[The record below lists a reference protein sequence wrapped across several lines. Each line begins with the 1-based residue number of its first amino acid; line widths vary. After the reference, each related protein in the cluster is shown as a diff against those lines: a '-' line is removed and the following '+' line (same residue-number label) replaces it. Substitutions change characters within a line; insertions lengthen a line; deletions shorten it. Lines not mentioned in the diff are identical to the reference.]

1 MLHRGTKVAKI
12 TTVDS
17 SVIGGISQQEKS
29 IPTQNLE
36 DIAPAKQ
43 ELLWK
48 LVEKSA
54 ANLNNHKQQKLFT
67 LLLSFADVF
76 ALCND
81 DLGRRNK
88 LTRTIPT
95 GTN

>member
-48 LVEKSA
+48 LVEKNA
-54 ANLNNHKQQKLFT
+54 TNLNNHAPAAKTFYT
-67 LLLSFADVF
+67 
-76 ALCND
+76 ALVIC
-81 DLGRRNK
+81 
-88 LTRTIPT
+88 
-95 GTN
+95 